1 MEVAEMKLLKVPKL
15 RFREFEGEWSVSSMK
30 SIASKITD
38 GTHDTPPQVA
48 SGIPYLTAIHV
59 KDGQI
64 AFQDCYYLS
73 PEDHARIY
81 QRCNPEK
88 GDLLIVNIGAGTATC
103 ASVSVDYEFSL
114 KNVALIKPNRSLVD
128 SGFLSQYQRK
138 QTERLFVQLTS
149 GGAQPFLSLKELG
162 KLKVS
167 APTLPEQQK
176 IASFLSAV
184 DERLGHLARKK
195 QLLQQYKKGVMQ
207 QLFAQEL
214 RFKREDGSDYED
226 WEEKRLG
233 EIATITT
240 GSSNRVDSSLD
251 GLYTFFDRSE
261 DIRTSSIYLFDGEA
275 VIVAGEGQAFVP
287 KYFVGKFDLHQ
298 RTYAVMNFNQCAG
311 KFIFY
316 SIGFYSN
323 YFLSKAVG
331 STVKSLRLPMFV
343 EMPVNLPCLA
353 EQQKIA
359 DFLSSLDEKIDAVSA
374 QMALTQQFKKGL
386 LQELFV

>member
-1 MEVAEMKLLKVPKL
+1 MKLLKVPKL